1 MRKSLLSICV
11 ILLLGTVACIKKDN
25 INLVKQVSLPCVTCG
40 FDEEGVKTY
49 SVWKEGADFHLLRSE
64 DWSVALM
71 SLASAAGS
79 ESATFSGE
87 TAGTKSGYYAIT
99 PASSVGSIF
108 DNGLLGIAVE
118 PRNIFTASENSA
130 TVTPQVATGQGSL
143 TFKPIFGALKFNI
156 GVDAVTFAEVNVPNK
171 EHGLYGSY
179 IYNMPLDVIT
189 EAKVAYSVTRVA
201 SEPIDVASD
210 KALYVALPS
219 GEYQSVYLVVRDD
232 KAGVSKLFKAEA
244 VEVEQGRVTKVDVSA
259 TELSFIV
266 GSWHIK
272 SFCGEAAEID
282 LYIKFDYMGCFTIL
296 QRSGDMAYVEY
307 VGTYEIDNEN
317 SVISGE
323 YSDGEKWA
331 NNYKF
336 SLNSNSEL
344 VLESLS
350 ESGEVTTY
358 ESSGMPEVHIS
369 RVSAQAKMVKPL

>member
-1 MRKSLLSICV
+1 MKITRLFWLIATALFVATSCEDIDTVKNISISCHTQG
-11 ILLLGTVACIKKDN
+11 LKDGAN
-25 INLVKQVSLPCVTCG
+25 SLPASWG
-40 FDEEGVKTY
+40 AEEQIY
-49 SVWKEGADFHLLRSE
+49 LFRSE

-71 SLASAAGS
+71 SLASDAGS
-79 ESATFSGE
+79 EWARFSGN

-99 PASSVGSIF
+99 PASSVGAIF
-108 DNGLLGIAVE
+108 DNGLLEVAVE
-118 PRNIFTASENSA
+118 PRNIFTASENSV

-143 TFKPIFGALKFNI
+143 TFAPIFGALKFNVGI
-156 GVDAVTFAEVNVPNK
+156 DAVSFAEVNVPNK

-179 IYNMPLDVIT
+179 IYNMPLGAIT
-189 EAKVAYSVTRVA
+189 EAKVAYSVSRVA
-201 SEPIDVASD
+201 SEPIDIASD

-219 GEYQSVYLVVRDD
+219 GEYQSVDLVVRDD
-232 KAGVSKLFKAEA
+232 KAGISKLFKAEA

-259 TELSFIV
+259 KELSFIV

-272 SFCGEAAEID
+272 SFCGEAADVD
-282 LYIKFDYMGCFTIL
+282 LYIRFDYMGCFTIL
-296 QRSGDMAYVEY
+296 QRSGDMAYIEY
-307 VGTYEIDNEN
+307 VGTYEIDSEN

-331 NNYKF
+331 DSYKF

-358 ESSGMPEVHIS
+358 ESSEMPEVHIS
-369 RVSAQAKMVKPL
+369 RVSTQTTMAKPL